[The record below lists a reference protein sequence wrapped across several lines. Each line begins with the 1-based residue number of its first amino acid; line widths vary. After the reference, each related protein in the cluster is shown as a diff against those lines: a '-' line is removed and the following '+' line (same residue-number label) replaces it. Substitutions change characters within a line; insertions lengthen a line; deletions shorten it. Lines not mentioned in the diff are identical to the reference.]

1 MGNSVMLNGI
11 EYAGEQI
18 AYKDSTYELVS
29 KVAYLIGVPLRI
41 FQNEHEPPKIEI
53 YNRLEQDKN
62 ARIIRN
68 LCIIRT
74 AIERNYRK
82 INDIMRMEYRG
93 LLSMPEIIP
102 ASSMQQLSNDGISF
116 IKKSSTKLCHH
127 IIEINRLISDRI
139 NNCKSLFP
147 IWINWAYIKELFI
160 MPNGL
165 TEDGTK
171 DAADI
176 YYASLSYY
184 PYQMYINWVPMDE
197 GNVLYNDKKFA
208 TLLYQ
213 WHCDA
218 FTEYS
223 KVSDAGAFVKNN
235 IYDFID
241 DSEKTVLVVDCENS
255 DPYKLC
261 ATLKN
266 LDYEVMQKI
275 TAIILFDDVHTATA
289 WRILENYTRIPV
301 EHIMIERIKQNKSL
315 VDIKLTARACQEHYQ
330 KQVDSF
336 VIVSSDSDYWGLI
349 SSLPDARFLV
359 MIERE
364 KCGPDMKAALA
375 ESGIFYCYLDDFYSG
390 NSEDIKKNALFKEM
404 YRWIDNSRRQLVF
417 AVLLDREVVRVAGFQ
432 LIEHDIHGV
441 LEGLIVLSG
450 FRGIDHFEQ
459 SSKVFL
465 VVGCLVPDVADES
478 CVVELFRL
486 DPEIFAGLIAVSLR
500 IDDDRIDQL
509 EDVLLT
515 ADVAER
521 VVVHGFP
528 EIDGV
533 QRLDDIAALF
543 EHLAALHQ
551 HRTLRVGDNV

>member
-1 MGNSVMLNGI
+1 MGNSVMLNGV

-53 YNRLEQDKN
+53 YDRLEQDKN

-102 ASSMQQLSNDGISF
+102 ASSMQ
-116 IKKSSTKLCHH
+116 
-127 IIEINRLISDRI
+127 
-139 NNCKSLFP
+139 
-147 IWINWAYIKELFI
+147 FI

-404 YRWIDNSRRQLVF
+404 YRWIDNSVHLNVNDMFDAALRNTRIEMSPAERRQFYEKHIRHMTLTIDENGNVS
-417 AVLLDREVVRVAGFQ
+417 
-432 LIEHDIHGV
+432 IE
-441 LEGLIVLSG
+441 LK
-450 FRGIDHFEQ
+450 RG
-459 SSKVFL
+459 
-465 VVGCLVPDVADES
+465 
-478 CVVELFRL
+478 
-486 DPEIFAGLIAVSLR
+486 
-500 IDDDRIDQL
+500 
-509 EDVLLT
+509 
-515 ADVAER
+515 
-521 VVVHGFP
+521 
-528 EIDGV
+528 
-533 QRLDDIAALF
+533 
-543 EHLAALHQ
+543 
-551 HRTLRVGDNV
+551 

>member
-1 MGNSVMLNGI
+1 MGNSVMLNGV

-82 INDIMRMEYRG
+82 INDIIRMEYRG
-93 LLSMPEIIP
+93 LLSMPEILP
-102 ASSMQQLSNDGISF
+102 MSSMQQLSNDGISF

-223 KVSDAGAFVKNN
+223 KVSDAGSFVKNN

-301 EHIMIERIKQNKSL
+301 EHIMIER
-315 VDIKLTARACQEHYQ
+315 
-330 KQVDSF
+330 
-336 VIVSSDSDYWGLI
+336 
-349 SSLPDARFLV
+349 
-359 MIERE
+359 E

-404 YRWIDNSRRQLVF
+404 YRWIDNSVHLNVNDMFDAALRNTRIEMSPAERRQFYEKHIRHMTLTIDENGNVS
-417 AVLLDREVVRVAGFQ
+417 
-432 LIEHDIHGV
+432 IE
-441 LEGLIVLSG
+441 LK
-450 FRGIDHFEQ
+450 RG
-459 SSKVFL
+459 
-465 VVGCLVPDVADES
+465 
-478 CVVELFRL
+478 
-486 DPEIFAGLIAVSLR
+486 
-500 IDDDRIDQL
+500 
-509 EDVLLT
+509 
-515 ADVAER
+515 
-521 VVVHGFP
+521 
-528 EIDGV
+528 
-533 QRLDDIAALF
+533 
-543 EHLAALHQ
+543 
-551 HRTLRVGDNV
+551 

>member
-1 MGNSVMLNGI
+1 MGNSVMLNGV

-93 LLSMPEIIP
+93 LLSMPEILP
-102 ASSMQQLSNDGISF
+102 MSSMQQLSNDGISF

-147 IWINWAYIKELFI
+147 IWINWSYIKELFI

-289 WRILENYTRIPV
+289 WRILENYIRIPV
-301 EHIMIERIKQNKSL
+301 EHI
-315 VDIKLTARACQEHYQ
+315 
-330 KQVDSF
+330 
-336 VIVSSDSDYWGLI
+336 
-349 SSLPDARFLV
+349 

-404 YRWIDNSRRQLVF
+404 YRWIDNSVHLNVNDMFDAALRNTRIEMSPAERRQFYEKHIRHMTLTIDENGNVS
-417 AVLLDREVVRVAGFQ
+417 
-432 LIEHDIHGV
+432 IE
-441 LEGLIVLSG
+441 LK
-450 FRGIDHFEQ
+450 RG
-459 SSKVFL
+459 
-465 VVGCLVPDVADES
+465 
-478 CVVELFRL
+478 
-486 DPEIFAGLIAVSLR
+486 
-500 IDDDRIDQL
+500 
-509 EDVLLT
+509 
-515 ADVAER
+515 
-521 VVVHGFP
+521 
-528 EIDGV
+528 
-533 QRLDDIAALF
+533 
-543 EHLAALHQ
+543 
-551 HRTLRVGDNV
+551 